1 MPILTDIDGFLI
13 DMEDDTT
20 AWLSARLRRE
30 REMRGWSLGQFAE
43 KSGVSKAMISKIERG
58 EASPTATVLGR
69 LSGALSLT
77 VSALLSRTPS
87 VHHGVRTHATQP
99 LWSDP
104 ETGYGRRQVL
114 SGQKIPLELVEVNL
128 PAGQQVTMPA
138 AAFTFIQQAI
148 WVLEGSLLFHEGD
161 RVHKLDQGDCLE
173 LGPPQDCVFHNQSRE
188 NCRYL
193 VAVVRSTP

>member
-1 MPILTDIDGFLI
+1 MSIFNEKYGILTN
-13 DMEDDTT
+13 MEDDTT
-20 AWLSARLRRE
+20 AWLPARIRHE
-30 REMRGWSLGQFAE
+30 RENRGWSLSQFAE

-77 VSALLSRTPS
+77 VSALLSRTAS
-87 VHHGVRTHATQP
+87 VHHGARRYATQP
-99 LWSDP
+99 RWSDP
-104 ETGYGRRQVL
+104 ETGYDRRQVL

-148 WVLEGSLLFHEGD
+148 WVLEGTLLFHEGD
-161 RVHKLDQGDCLE
+161 HVHQLDQGDCLE
-173 LGPPQDCVFHNQSRE
+173 LGPPQDCIFHNQSGE

-193 VAVVRSTP
+193 VVVVRSTP